1 MLLRRKASPF
11 SARKPGRP
19 RRTPGYAVNKARIG
33 HLYTI
38 AGREVIPGDGE
49 PDVIFC
55 VDESGPLNLQPR
67 PGRQRALASGKGK

>member
-1 MLLRRKASPF
+1 
-11 SARKPGRP
+11 
-19 RRTPGYAVNKARIG
+19 VNKARIG

-67 PGRQRALASGKGK
+67 PERQRAPASGKGK